1 MKDRLRLVCRT
12 LKLSKGG
19 LCNFLNKNFQ
29 VVFLGPCNLSVG
41 VDQEVYSPKSVALEM
56 IRAMFS
62 MRRPSQISRKP
73 HGDTGYH
80 PILTV
85 GWWLDV
91 SFLSAHILSPF
102 MDCT

>member
-1 MKDRLRLVCRT
+1 MKGRLRLVCRS
-12 LKLSKGG
+12 LKLNKGG
-19 LCNFLNKNFQ
+19 LCNFLNKNFK
-29 VVFLGPCNLSVG
+29 VVFLGLCNLAG
-41 VDQEVYSPKSVALEM
+41 GIDQEVYSLKSVALEM

-102 MDCT
+102 MNYT

>member
-29 VVFLGPCNLSVG
+29 VVFLGPCNLAVG

-56 IRAMFS
+56 TRAMFS

-80 PILTV
+80 LILTV

-91 SFLSAHILSPF
+91 SFLSAHIPSPF